1 MCNSVDYDLLDLE
14 GLQFNSFDRHTT
26 ATTMIGEIPDSGSF
40 TMLREIMYMYV
51 CVYVPLIAQVPVL
64 SANVSANRIDIKE
77 RVGIYREYKK
87 RKANANAR
95 KTP

>member
-1 MCNSVDYDLLDLE
+1 
-14 GLQFNSFDRHTT
+14 
-26 ATTMIGEIPDSGSF
+26 MIGEIPR
-40 TMLREIMYMYV
+40 LRFIHNAQSEIMYV

-77 RVGIYREYKK
+77 RVGISREYRK